1 MDEQTQT
8 KFKSYRRV
16 MFILKKTI
24 KYTIWLGM
32 AGIIYHLVLVKKVQ
46 RPEESTFVNAQMLEA
61 ARTVDWAVYAA

>member
-1 MDEQTQT
+1 
-8 KFKSYRRV
+8 
-16 MFILKKTI
+16 
-24 KYTIWLGM
+24 M

>member
-1 MDEQTQT
+1 
-8 KFKSYRRV
+8 
-16 MFILKKTI
+16 MFIFKKTI

-61 ARTVDWAVYAA
+61 ARTVDWAVYAE